1 MILIFHNHAFHIN
14 LGFRGQK
21 LSKLYESAVFISTFS
36 DVRFGHLSRRAL
48 FMMASLLSLSLS
60 QPLVLD
66 QDCMTLSSRDLR
78 LEKRTLFRYS
88 KIQQAVKVNA
98 GLEILVLK

>member
-1 MILIFHNHAFHIN
+1 
-14 LGFRGQK
+14 
-21 LSKLYESAVFISTFS
+21 
-36 DVRFGHLSRRAL
+36 
-48 FMMASLLSLSLS
+48 MMTSLLSLSLS

-88 KIQQAVKVNA
+88 KMQQAVS
-98 GLEILVLK
+98 